1 MRAVHLA
8 AGLVLGLWVTLWLTL
23 WPCVDASALA
33 GDTPRRDTTSD
44 TTVELPRRTDA
55 ARLMNELMSGKAQ
68 VGGPFKLTDQ
78 FGKKRRL
85 ADFRG
90 KIVLLY
96 FGYTF
101 CPDVCPTD
109 LLQIAN
115 LIKSLGTDGENV
127 QPIFVTLDP
136 HRDTQTLLRKY
147 VATFH
152 PRFVALRGTED
163 EVRRVATAYKVFF
176 EKVKSPHSST
186 YFIDHAAFIFLLDRE
201 GGYVAFFP
209 PGTTTERM
217 AVMMRELLPSGH

>member
-8 AGLVLGLWVTLWLTL
+8 AGRVLRSWVMLSVMLWLTL

-33 GDTPRRDTTSD
+33 GNTPLRDNKI
-44 TTVELPRRTDA
+44 ELQRRTDA

-78 FGKKRRL
+78 FGKKRSL

-147 VATFH
+147 VAAFH